1 MADLIQEFFEREFSE
16 TEADS
21 LGKLLGESPNEA
33 IRFEGLLEKHYL
45 ATGLPFPEL
54 PPSLQSLPLK
64 PGGWGGAGAWKLL
77 AVLAAAGLAFV
88 AWKYRSAPPTL
99 AVTAVPAPAAFSQ
112 APAPV
117 IANPRPAHAALPPT
131 VEPQQA
137 GPMAEGK
144 ELSVVVGA
152 QEKTLVTVR
161 ILGQGGREIRDL
173 YTGFVQPGHWSFKWD
188 GELSDGNPA
197 PAGDY
202 QIDVQSGASHQTKDI
217 RIKPN

>member
-1 MADLIQEFFEREFSE
+1 MADLTQEFFEREFSE
-16 TEADS
+16 SDGDS
-21 LGKLLGESPNEA
+21 LKALLEESPEA
-33 IRFEGLLEKHYL
+33 VLRFERLLESHYL
-45 ATGLPFPEL
+45 ATGLPSPEL
-54 PPSLQSLPLK
+54 PPSLQSLPFK
-64 PGGWGGAGAWKLL
+64 PGGWGAFGAWKLL
-77 AVLAAAGLAFV
+77 SVLAAAGLAFV
-88 AWKYRSAPPTL
+88 AWKYWPSSQTL
-99 AVTAVPAPAAFSQ
+99 AIQPAPVPAAMSQ

-117 IANPRPAHAALPPT
+117 IANPRPAQAVLPPT
-131 VEPQQA
+131 VEPQPA

-144 ELSVVVGA
+144 ELSVVVGT

-202 QIDVQSGASHQTKDI
+202 QIDVQSG
-217 RIKPN
+217 